1 MAISNPKAAYRQ
13 GALDAA
19 PFILVAV
26 PFAMVFGLLAVEA
39 GLPVVQVMVF
49 SGAVIAGAA
58 QFTALGLMTDGA
70 PTVIVLLTALAV
82 NLRMAM
88 YSAAL
93 APWLGPAPLWQRA
106 IAAFVLFDQTY
117 AASALRFEENPD
129 WSVPTRMAYY
139 AGSATPVVPAWLI
152 GTFLGAVTGSALPD
166 WLALDFA
173 VPICFLALIGPM
185 LRTPAHVAAAMTS
198 VVLAIGLAWMP
209 YSLGLIVAG
218 IGAMLVGAEIDRRMS
233 R

>member
-1 MAISNPKAAYRQ
+1 MTISNPKAAYRQ
-13 GALDAA
+13 GVLDGA

-70 PTVIVLLTALAV
+70 PTIIVLLTALAV

-93 APWLGPAPLWQRA
+93 APYLGPAPLWQRA
-106 IAAFVLFDQTY
+106 LAAFVLFDQTY
-117 AASALRFEENPD
+117 AASALRFEENPG

-139 AGSATPVVPAWLI
+139 AGSATPVVPAWLL
-152 GTFLGAVTGSALPD
+152 GTFLGAVTGSALPE

-185 LRTPAHVAAAMTS
+185 LRSPAHIAAAMTS
-198 VVLAIGLAWMP
+198 VVMALAFAWLP

-218 IGAMLVGAEIDRRMS
+218 LIAMLVGAEIDRRMS

>member
-1 MAISNPKAAYRQ
+1 MTISNPKAAYRQ
-13 GALDAA
+13 AVLDGA

-70 PTVIVLLTALAV
+70 PTIIVLLTALAV

-93 APWLGPAPLWQRA
+93 APYLGPAPLWQRA
-106 IAAFVLFDQTY
+106 LAAFVLFDQTY
-117 AASALRFEENPD
+117 AASALRFEENPG

-139 AGSATPVVPAWLI
+139 AGSATPVVPAWLL
-152 GTFLGAVTGSALPD
+152 GTFLGAVTGSALPE

-185 LRTPAHVAAAMTS
+185 LRSPAHIAAAMTS
-198 VVLAIGLAWMP
+198 VVMALAFAWLP

-218 IGAMLVGAEIDRRMS
+218 LIAMLVGAEIDRRMS